1 MARKTEIDA
10 EVAELKEQLST
21 VPEDAGASGSKATP
35 RKNKNSTSAKARK
48 NTPENPGDDDVELE
62 NAISVLKEHGL
73 EFDEL
78 KGVWDQITAELKDL
92 PTKKPLVTAL
102 GAFLIGFTAG
112 RMSRK

>member
-21 VPEDAGASGSKATP
+21 VPEGAGGSKATP

-62 NAISVLKEHGL
+62 NVISDLKEHGL